1 MMIVSVMPEA
11 QTRLGIRTSRAEQLA
26 QELQREIA
34 ERRSSG
40 DRLGTKEDLRRRFGV
55 AVATVNEAIRMLE
68 THGLVETR
76 PGPGGGVFVSRPDGR
91 LIFKHAVLGFESGV
105 TSYDECLEL
114 RDALEPAI
122 DRHAARHHTARDIAS
137 LEALLA
143 EMESAKDDPRRFF
156 AVNWALHRQLG
167 AICRNG
173 PLRAMYLSLIDFLE
187 SIMGGAEFVGFDGDS
202 LVAIHR
208 ELVAA
213 IEAGDG
219 PRLERAVA
227 AHRPTRP
234 GGPRATTP
242 VDP

>member
-1 MMIVSVMPEA
+1 MMIVSVMPGD

-34 ERRSSG
+34 ERRSPG
-40 DRLGTKEDLRRRFGV
+40 DRLGTKEELRRRFGV

-76 PGPGGGVFVSRPDGR
+76 PGPGGGVFISRPDGR

-213 IEAGDG
+213 IAAGDG

>member
-1 MMIVSVMPEA
+1 MMIVSVMPEH
-11 QTRLGIRTSRAEQLA
+11 QTPLGIRTSRAEQLA
-26 QELQREIA
+26 QELQRVIA
-34 ERRSSG
+34 ERRSPG

-68 THGLVETR
+68 THGLVATR

-91 LIFKHAVLGFESGV
+91 VIFKHAVLGFESGV
-105 TSYDECLEL
+105 TSYEECLEL

-122 DRHAARHHTARDIAS
+122 ERHAARHHSAREIAS
-137 LEALLA
+137 LQALLA

-167 AICRNG
+167 AMCRNG

-187 SIMGGAEFVGFDGDS
+187 HTMNGAEFVGFDGDS

-213 IEAGDG
+213 IAAGEG

-227 AHRPTRP
+227 AHRPTSP
-234 GGPRATTP
+234 GGPRVTTP

>member
-1 MMIVSVMPEA
+1 MMIVSVVPED
-11 QTRLGIRTSRAEQLA
+11 QTPLGIRTSRAEQLA

-34 ERRSSG
+34 GGRSPG
-40 DRLGTKEDLRRRFGV
+40 HRLGTKEDLRRRFGV

-105 TSYDECLEL
+105 TSYEECLEL

-137 LEALLA
+137 LQALLE

-156 AVNWALHRQLG
+156 AVNWALHRQLA

-187 SIMGGAEFVGFDGDS
+187 STMGGAEFVGFDGDA

-213 IEAGDG
+213 IAAGEG
-219 PRLERAVA
+219 PRLERAAA
-227 AHRPTRP
+227 AHRPTLP
-234 GGPRATTP
+234 GGPRVTTP

>member
-1 MMIVSVMPEA
+1 MMIASIVPEA
-11 QTRLGIRTSRAEQLA
+11 QTPLGIRTSRAEQLA

-34 ERRSSG
+34 ERRSPG
-40 DRLGTKEDLRRRFGV
+40 DRVGTKEDLRRRFGV

-76 PGPGGGVFVSRPDGR
+76 PGPGGGVFVSRPNGR
-91 LIFKHAVLGFESGV
+91 LTLKHAVLGFETGV
-105 TSYDECLEL
+105 TSYEECLEL

-137 LEALLA
+137 LEALLV
-143 EMESAKDDPRRFF
+143 EMESATDDPRRFF
-156 AVNWALHRQLG
+156 AVNWTLHRQLG

-187 SIMGGAEFVGFDGDS
+187 STQAGAEFVGFDGDQ
-202 LVAIHR
+202 LVTIHR

-213 IEAGDG
+213 IAAGEG

-227 AHRPTRP
+227 RHRPTRP
-234 GGPRATTP
+234 GGPRVTTP